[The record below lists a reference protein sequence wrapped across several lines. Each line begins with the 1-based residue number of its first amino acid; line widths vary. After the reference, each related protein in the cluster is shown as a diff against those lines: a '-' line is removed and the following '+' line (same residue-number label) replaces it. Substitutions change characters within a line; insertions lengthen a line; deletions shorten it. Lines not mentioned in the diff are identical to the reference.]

1 MKKMSAKL
9 NKILILSFF
18 LIIICSCKKEE
29 NNQSRTMEQE
39 LAELNA
45 FILEKEAN
53 GLDVDTTDVGVYY
66 IIRKEGEGPFPE
78 RGDTCYISYLS
89 YFLNGKLYESSNDI
103 FPNGIWKFIYKEADM
118 IPGLING
125 IGQMNKDA
133 KTDIIIPSYLAYG
146 DKQEGTIPP
155 FTTLIYVT
163 TMHDLRPVK
172 D

>member
-1 MKKMSAKL
+1 MSAKL
-9 NKILILSFF
+9 NEILILSFF

-29 NNQSRTMEQE
+29 NNHSRTLEQE
-39 LAELNA
+39 LEELNA

-53 GLDVDTTDVGVYY
+53 GLDVDTTDLGVYY
-66 IIRKEGEGPFPE
+66 IIRKEGEEGAPFPE
-78 RGDTCYISYLS
+78 RGDTCYISYLC
-89 YFLNGKLYESSNDI
+89 YFLNGPLYESSHDI
-103 FPNGIWKFIYKEADM
+103 FPNGIWEIIYKKADI
-118 IPGLING
+118 IPGLSDG

-133 KTDIIIPSYLAYG
+133 KIDIIIPSYLAYG
-146 DKQEGTIPP
+146 DKKEGNIPP

>member
-1 MKKMSAKL
+1 MKRAKL
-9 NKILILSFF
+9 NEILILSFLF
-18 LIIICSCKKEE
+18 IIIFSCKKEA
-29 NNQSRTMEQE
+29 NNQSRTLEQE
-39 LAELNA
+39 LTELNA

-66 IIRKEGEGPFPE
+66 IIRKEGEGPFPA
-78 RGDTCYISYLS
+78 RGDTCYISYLC
-89 YFLNGKLYESSNDI
+89 YFLNGPLYESSDDI
-103 FPNGIWKFIYKEADM
+103 FPNGIWEIIYKEADI
-118 IPGLING
+118 IPGLSDG

-133 KTDIIIPSYLAYG
+133 KIDIIIPSYLAYG
-146 DKQEGTIPP
+146 DKKEGTIPP